1 MACHSA
7 KSANKTV
14 QNRGDLAP
22 NRNLTIALAGNAN
35 VGKSVVFNH
44 LTGSSQIIGNW
55 PGKTVERAQGVLNF
69 EGRKVVVVDLPGIY
83 SFSTFSM
90 EEIVSREYIAFDH
103 PDVVINVIDASVLE
117 RNLFFTIQLIEM
129 EVPLV
134 VCLNQ
139 VDAAKRKGITIDR
152 KKLEQALG
160 VPVVSTVAIRG
171 EGVYELAKTA
181 VRVAEN
187 KSQSE
192 KPCLRYGVEIEERI
206 ERLAQAI
213 KSENL
218 ALGYPPR
225 WVAIKLL
232 ENDPEITKSIG
243 SKSEKVVRE
252 SEVLAGEISYI
263 HKEQCFAVIASER
276 YSLANRIAAD
286 VQKQSITE
294 TTLSERLDW
303 VTTHRVFGYATSVG
317 VIAGLLLWTFTVG
330 GLLSTLV
337 SSALNFLQPVNP
349 AFSGS
354 LVGILWNGV
363 FGGLVAGITLVV
375 PYVMPFYIMLAMI
388 EDSGILTR
396 VAFMM
401 DTAMHKI
408 GLHGKALIP
417 LILGYGCNVPA
428 IRACRIMET
437 KRERLL
443 AAFAITFAPCA
454 ARTILILGLV
464 AAFVGLGWALALY
477 AIDIAI
483 IFALGRVALKVVPGQ
498 STGLIMEMHSFKVP
512 SLSVVSKQTWTRTK
526 SLIYIVFPTY
536 VAGSALVQV
545 LYAVGVLKPI
555 SDALSPLTVAWLGLP
570 ANAGILLILGV
581 VRKEFILLASVAV
594 FGSTNLALF
603 LTPVQLITLALIGI
617 LYIPCLSTIAVLA
630 KEFGWKTA
638 ATISAANFVVALV
651 VGGIAYR
658 LLSLVL

>member
-90 EEIVSREYIAFDH
+90 EEIVSREYIAFEH

-171 EGVYELAKTA
+171 EGIYELAKTA

-206 ERLAQAI
+206 KRLAQAI

-252 SEVLAGEISYI
+252 SEVLAGEISHI
-263 HKEQCFAVIASER
+263 HKEQCFAVVASER

-286 VQKQSITE
+286 VQKQSITK

-464 AAFVGLGWALALY
+464 AAFVGLGWAFALY

-483 IFALGRVALKVVPGQ
+483 IFALGRIALKVVPGQ

-536 VAGSALVQV
+536 IAGSALVQV

-638 ATISAANFVVALV
+638 ATISAANFVTALV